1 MDGATGAA
9 GRGTLS
15 GAGLLRLVLLG
26 AAIGIPAAFA
36 AAGFLALVH
45 FLEHWLWTDL
55 PSALHHRVPPWYLV
69 VGLPLVGALIVVA
82 VRRLLPGDGG
92 HRPLQGLGGG
102 ATPIAAGPGV
112 VLAALGTLPFG
123 AVLGPEAPVIALGSV
138 LGVTAS
144 RLVRLD
150 PRRTEVLAQ
159 AGSFSAISALFGG
172 PVVAG
177 MLLLEGG
184 LAAGTALLPMLL
196 PGVVAAAI
204 GYVIFIGFG
213 TWGGLNTPGLTIPHL
228 PAYQG
233 LHLYDL
239 LVAIAVGVLA
249 ALLVAV
255 VHRAATRVERLQQRL
270 GMAPVLVGGGLL
282 VGVLALAATWFGA
295 DSADVLF
302 SGQASLPTLV
312 GAGSVGAVLVL
323 LVGKALAYVV
333 SLGCG
338 FRGGPIFPAVFLG
351 VALAAVAT
359 VGFGVSPTLAIAVG
373 TAAGMAAQAR
383 LLFSPLIFA
392 TLLVG
397 RAGTDAVPAAVL
409 ASAAAW
415 LVSRALAGRERTS
428 RTLAGR
434 DQN

>member
-1 MDGATGAA
+1 MDGATGSAA
-9 GRGTLS
+9 GHEART
-15 GAGLLRLVLLG
+15 GAGVLRLVLLG
-26 AAIGIPAAFA
+26 AAIGVPAAFA

-45 FLEHWLWTDL
+45 FLETWLWTDL
-55 PSALHHRVPPWYLV
+55 PSALGHRTPPWYLV
-69 VGLPLVGALIVVA
+69 VGLPVAGALIVLA

-92 HRPLQGLGGG
+92 HRPLQGIGGG
-102 ATPIAAGPGV
+102 PTPLAAGPGV

-123 AVLGPEAPVIALGSV
+123 AVLGPEAPIVAIGSV
-138 LGVTAS
+138 LGVAAS
-144 RLVRLD
+144 RLAHLD
-150 PRRTEVLAQ
+150 ARRTQVLST

-177 MLLLEGG
+177 MLLLEAG
-184 LAAGTALLPMLL
+184 LAAGSALLPALV

-213 TWGGLNTPGLTIPHL
+213 TWGGLNAPGLTVPHL

-239 LVAIAVGVLA
+239 LIAIAVGILA
-249 ALLVAV
+249 ALLLAG
-255 VHRAATRVERLQQRL
+255 VHRVASRVERLQQRF

-282 VGVLALAATWFGA
+282 VGLLALAATGLGA
-295 DSADVLF
+295 DSTNVLF
-302 SGQASLPTLV
+302 SGQTSLPALV
-312 GAGSVGAVLVL
+312 GAGSVGALLVL
-323 LVGKALAYVV
+323 LVGKALAYAV

-338 FRGGPIFPAVFLG
+338 FRGGPIFPAIFLG

-383 LLFSPLIFA
+383 LLFSPLVFA
-392 TLLVG
+392 ALLVG
-397 RAGTDAVPAAVL
+397 HAGTDAVPAVAL
-409 ASAAAW
+409 ASATAW
-415 LVSRALAGRERTS
+415 LAAQALTGRKHT
-428 RTLAGR
+428 
-434 DQN
+434 